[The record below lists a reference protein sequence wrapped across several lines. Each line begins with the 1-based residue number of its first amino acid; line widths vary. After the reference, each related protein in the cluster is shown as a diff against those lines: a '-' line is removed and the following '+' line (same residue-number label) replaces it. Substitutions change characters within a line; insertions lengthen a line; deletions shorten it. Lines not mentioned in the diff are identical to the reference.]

1 MTEFGISREE
11 LAGIGSTWQSSAGTI
26 SGLQWSTLNVAGSG
40 SDVLAVIRACSAPAE
55 TATNSIGERYSALA
69 QKLDTFATNV
79 VAQDGAMGIAIDELP
94 KR

>member
-11 LAGIGSTWQSSAGTI
+11 LAGIGSTWRSSAGTI
-26 SGLQWSTLNVAGSG
+26 SGLQWSTFNVAGSG
-40 SDVLAVIRACSAPAE
+40 SDVLAAIRACAAPAE
-55 TATNSIGERYSALA
+55 TATNSIGERYSTLA